1 MRIVFI
7 CTGLLFSLSIMAQD
21 SIKVKNIAESK
32 PVRIFSSTKTIN
44 ARTTEV
50 VEKGRMDFNVTH
62 NFGDFAGSNGGIKR
76 FFGLDNAADIRI
88 AFTVGLAKG
97 LDATVARVKGAG
109 PQQQLYELSG
119 KYQIVNQRENDT
131 RPPVSIALFANMVIA
146 ASPMNLSPDEDNS
159 YDNLSERMSNVLQLI
174 IARKVGKV
182 SLQLNPTFVTR
193 GYSISYDKKSMF
205 ALGGA
210 IKLPLTHRLNLVVD
224 YFHPF
229 RSQSSKDSF
238 SVNRNIKFFDP
249 LGIGFEILT
258 SGHIFR
264 LNFTN
269 ATEILENR
277 FIPRTITSWGKGQ
290 FRWGFTISRS
300 FRLWTDKK

>member
-1 MRIVFI
+1 MKNAAVITLTFI
-7 CTGLLFSLSIMAQD
+7 CLNVAAQE
-21 SIKVKNIAESK
+21 KKEAR
-32 PVRIFSSTKTIN
+32 PVQVFSSTKTIN

-50 VEKGRMDFNVTH
+50 IGDGKLDFNVTH
-62 NFGDFAGSNGGIKR
+62 NFGDIGGSNGGIKR

-88 AFTVGLAKG
+88 SFTLGIG
-97 LDATVARVKGAG
+97 DHFDAGIARAKGAG

-119 KYQIVNQRENDT
+119 KYRFLQQREND
-131 RPPVSIALFANMVIA
+131 PSHPLSLALFANLVIA
-146 ASPMNLSPDEDNS
+146 ASAQNSFPDQDNS
-159 YDNLSERMSNVLQLI
+159 YDGLGERMSNVLQLI
-174 IARKVGKV
+174 LAKKMGKV
-182 SLQLNPTFVTR
+182 SFQLNPTFLTR
-193 GYSISYDKKSMF
+193 GYAISYDQKNMF

-210 IKLPLTHRLNLVVD
+210 LKVPLGGRVNLLMD

-229 RSQSSKDSF
+229 RGE
-238 SVNRNIKFFDP
+238 SVRTAFRNNNNIRFYDP
-249 LGIGFEILT
+249 LGVGFEILT

-290 FRWGFTISRS
+290 FRWGFTISRK
-300 FRLWTDKK
+300 FTVWRK